1 MNFNFSVFFW
11 VSFPD
16 YLKPYLN
23 HSFQK
28 VRERLG
34 SIFIN
39 IFESDLN
46 FVGAAEP
53 ECPRIKN
60 MMAEVVEKIQIL
72 KQEMPALIK
81 CTSTDSTE
89 TDNSEYQQAV
99 RIFKTSK
106 SNKSIQNIKHILII
120 LIFCFHF

>member
-1 MNFNFSVFFW
+1 MISFS
-11 VSFPD
+11 D

-46 FVGAAEP
+46 FVGAPEP
-53 ECPRIKN
+53 KCPRIKD
-60 MMAEVVEKIQIL
+60 MMAEIVEKIQIL
-72 KQEMPALIK
+72 QQEMPPMIK
-81 CTSTDSTE
+81 CSTTDSTE

-106 SNKSIQNIKHILII
+106 SRNS
-120 LIFCFHF
+120 